1 MSAEAIDKKL
11 AATMQDRNPWLLFI
25 ACVLVSLTNE
35 ISSAVT
41 NLALAPMRR
50 DLNASSAVMQMAVT
64 LGKLMLGAFMLAGG
78 VAGDIYGRRR
88 VLVLGSLGMVV
99 ASLLAAAA
107 QTGGMLL
114 AARALDGLVS
124 AAIGPMA
131 LALIAGSFS
140 QAEQARVIGLFLGLS
155 GLGAALGPLGA
166 SLVVQAQG
174 WRAGY
179 LVPAAVAAVGGLG
192 VFLFA
197 SGMPEKMEARRLD
210 GFGALICSAG
220 LLGLVFG
227 IVQINH
233 LGFLHPRV
241 LQSLAVG
248 VGALLAFV
256 WWEIRVR
263 DPLLDV
269 TLFHNRT
276 VSVAVTA
283 GLLAAMVIGGSLLP
297 LLYFLQT
304 VQNFSPAQAIL
315 RLMPLMV
322 AAAVFAPVAGT
333 LTARIGP
340 RIVIAAGLAA
350 MAAGSGLLVLLGP
363 EMPYG
368 QVLLAL
374 VLLGAGDIAVITP
387 VASAPAGRTRA
398 CKAHLRR
405 PISPCLRECAPI
417 SLLLAVMLFRVDSDF
432 QAPLGYRLCDLYEFL
447 FLLGHLLSS
456 SYFSRAA

>member
-179 LVPAAVAAVGGLG
+179 
-192 VFLFA
+192 
-197 SGMPEKMEARRLD
+197 
-210 GFGALICSAG
+210 
-220 LLGLVFG
+220 
-227 IVQINH
+227 
-233 LGFLHPRV
+233 
-241 LQSLAVG
+241 
-248 VGALLAFV
+248 
-256 WWEIRVR
+256 
-263 DPLLDV
+263 
-269 TLFHNRT
+269 
-276 VSVAVTA
+276 
-283 GLLAAMVIGGSLLP
+283 
-297 LLYFLQT
+297 
-304 VQNFSPAQAIL
+304 
-315 RLMPLMV
+315 
-322 AAAVFAPVAGT
+322 
-333 LTARIGP
+333 
-340 RIVIAAGLAA
+340 
-350 MAAGSGLLVLLGP
+350 
-363 EMPYG
+363 
-368 QVLLAL
+368 
-374 VLLGAGDIAVITP
+374 
-387 VASAPAGRTRA
+387 
-398 CKAHLRR
+398 
-405 PISPCLRECAPI
+405 
-417 SLLLAVMLFRVDSDF
+417 
-432 QAPLGYRLCDLYEFL
+432 
-447 FLLGHLLSS
+447 
-456 SYFSRAA
+456 